1 MVSTAVIINFIVYDG
16 HLFDRI
22 VSSVAMRNTMTEV
35 RDTAMLRAPAPAV
48 EQNVIG
54 NMMMA
59 LMGQALMTHDAG
71 NKSLHLTTCFCGI

>member
-1 MVSTAVIINFIVYDG
+1 MIINFIVYDG

-22 VSSVAMRNTMTEV
+22 VSSVAMRNTMTDV

-48 EQNVIG
+48 EQHVIG

-59 LMGQALMTHDAG
+59 LMGQALMAHDAG
-71 NKSLHLTTCFCGI
+71 NIKGCI